1 MGIVDNIKSIF
12 EVLKKTFSAFM
23 DDKAM
28 KLSASLSYYTVFSLG
43 PVLVIIFSVV
53 SLVFGKAAVEGKVY
67 TQIKDLVGESAALQI
82 QEIMGNVSQ
91 SGEGQVG
98 AIIAAVVLVISASA
112 VFIEIQDSINY
123 IWSVKSK
130 PKKGWVKMLVN
141 RLLSF
146 SLLVTIGFLLLVSLL
161 ISALVDLLGE
171 QIQELLPGI
180 SIMLLYV
187 INLSIVLF
195 IITGL
200 FAIIFKV
207 LPDAK
212 ISWKDAFRGA
222 AFTAFLFIIGKFLIS
237 LYLGNSNVTATYGAA
252 ASVMIIF
259 LWVYYSSMILYLGAE
274 FTKVYATKHGDGIRL
289 KDSAVYIVKQETR
302 ERV

>member
-1 MGIVDNIKSIF
+1 MQFFKNIKSILII
-12 EVLKKTFSAFM
+12 LKKTLSGFM

-28 KLSASLSYYTVFSLG
+28 KFSASLAYYTVFSLG

-67 TQIKDLVGESAALQI
+67 AQIKDLVGDSADLQV

-91 SGEGQVG
+91 SGEGHIG
-98 AIIAAVVLVISASA
+98 AIIAAVVLIISASA
-112 VFIEIQDSINY
+112 VFIEIKDSINY
-123 IWSVKSK
+123 IWSVKAK
-130 PKKGWVKMLVN
+130 PKKGWVKMLVD

-146 SLLVTIGFLLLVSLL
+146 SLLVTIGFLLLVALL
-161 ISALVDLLGE
+161 ISALIELLGD
-171 QIQELLPGI
+171 QIQEMLPGI
-180 SIMLLYV
+180 SIWILYV
-187 INLSIVLF
+187 INLSIVLI

-212 ISWKDAFRGA
+212 ISWRDALKGA
-222 AFTAFLFIIGKFLIS
+222 VFTAFLFIIGKFLIS
-237 LYLGNSNVTATYGAA
+237 LYLGNSNVTQTYGAA
-252 ASVMIIF
+252 ASVMILF

-274 FTKVYATKHGDGIRL
+274 FTKVYATNHGDGIRL

-302 ERV
+302 ERG